1 MRALPWLI
9 DVADAF
15 IFGVNDGPELGS
27 MSIGWAGCGM
37 LTSYRR
43 VMCQQCWSFD
53 QRCSVGRNAASKMFY
68 EVASMRQAHDV
79 EEVGHEVNN
88 QVDACTRQEQP

>member
-9 DVADAF
+9 DVADAV

-53 QRCSVGRNAASKMFY
+53 AAVFRGQKCSVQDVLRSRFHAAGARRREM
-68 EVASMRQAHDV
+68 
-79 EEVGHEVNN
+79 G
-88 QVDACTRQEQP
+88 